1 MKNVVTKRKQYLRP
15 LTEVFPLPEEHLAG
29 GIGAESH
36 GEGDEQDIWGDSQA
50 INTPLFLQNNRL
62 KNNRIQSRKGIDYKK
77 GSIWD

>member
-29 GIGAESH
+29 GIGAESQ

-62 KNNRIQSRKGIDYKK
+62 EKNRIQSRKGIVYKK

>member
-29 GIGAESH
+29 GMVAESQ
-36 GEGDEQDIWGDSQA
+36 GGGDDQDPWDYYQSV
-50 INTPLFLQNNRL
+50 NTPLFLQNNRL
-62 KNNRIQSRKGIDYKK
+62 EHNRIQSRKGLVYKK

>member
-36 GEGDEQDIWGDSQA
+36 GGGDDQSNWDNYQSV
-50 INTPLFLQNNRL
+50 NTPLFLQNNRL
-62 KNNRIQSRKGIDYKK
+62 ENKRIQSRKGLVYKK

>member
-1 MKNVVTKRKQYLRP
+1 MKNIVTKRKQYLRP

-29 GIGAESH
+29 GIGPESH
-36 GEGDEQDIWGDSQA
+36 GGGDDQGIWDNYQSV
-50 INTPLFLQNNRL
+50 NTPLFLQNNRL

>member
-29 GIGAESH
+29 GIVAESQ
-36 GEGDEQDIWGDSQA
+36 GGGDDQSNWDYYQSV
-50 INTPLFLQNNRL
+50 NTPLFLQNNRL